1 MLEWESNCIL
11 IYLSR
16 ELILI
21 TFYLQ
26 TRNANDEYINSS
38 EVRQCGKSKVY
49 LFIFRMLC
57 VSVKNTKLKKVL
69 TFRRVSWLED
79 RGQINLISSISCFQD
94 DTRPA

>member
-1 MLEWESNCIL
+1 MIWAKNKISSLVLEWESNCIL

-16 ELILI
+16 ELIII

-26 TRNANDEYINSS
+26 TRNANEEYINSS

-57 VSVKNTKLKKVL
+57 VCVCEKYKTNKSPYL
-69 TFRRVSWLED
+69 S
-79 RGQINLISSISCFQD
+79 
-94 DTRPA
+94 

>member
-16 ELILI
+16 ELIII

-26 TRNANDEYINSS
+26 TRNASDEYINSS

-57 VSVKNTKLKKVL
+57 VCVKNTKLKKVL

-79 RGQINLISSISCFQD
+79 RGQINLISSISCFED

>member
-16 ELILI
+16 ELIII

-26 TRNANDEYINSS
+26 TRNANDEYINFS

-57 VSVKNTKLKKVL
+57 VCVKNTKLTKVL

-94 DTRPA
+94 DTRLA